1 MSKRLSEELKNF
13 IVSDYLS
20 GVTTRE
26 IIKKHKTYALYSILK
41 ERNIE
46 YKQNN
51 STQKEKYKIFIDLYN
66 QGEKIENIIDVSGSQ
81 NVYQILKKN
90 KKEIKY

>member
-26 IIKKHKTYALYSILK
+26 IIKKHKTYELYSILK

-51 STQKEKYKIFIDLYN
+51 DAQKEKCKIVIDLYH
-66 QGEKIENIIDVSGSQ
+66 QGEKI
-81 NVYQILKKN
+81 L
-90 KKEIKY
+90 IKLLMGGLNAMKLTP